1 MGDVPFRD
9 VFVTA
14 LVRDFEGKK
23 MSKSSGNVID
33 PLDVIEIYGTDALR
47 FALGSVAVPGRDVNL
62 AEERIEGN
70 RNFVNKIWNAAR
82 LVITNL
88 EGFDPAAAA
97 YSEDDLELSDRW
109 IMSRLAGV
117 M

>member
-33 PLDVIEIYGTDALR
+33 PLDVIELYGTDALR
-47 FALGSVAVPGRDVNL
+47 FAMGSVAVPGRDINL

-70 RNFVNKIWNAAR
+70 RNFVNKIWNAAPGDNEPR
-82 LVITNL
+82 
-88 EGFDPAAAA
+88 
-97 YSEDDLELSDRW
+97 
-109 IMSRLAGV
+109 GV
-117 M
+117 RPCGGRIQ